1 MKKNVLIL
9 IAMLVLTA
17 CSSPSLPAPTASA
30 LVVASNVVTQNFPT
44 PTVVTEIPY
53 PPPSSTPYDGP
64 PFPTPSPLPTDQP
77 HPTATPAPLDVS
89 GVWFTKLLNAQ
100 QGWVLSDGNLLWTD
114 DTGESWQQMSPPNLG
129 EGVIQNAF
137 FLDSQ
142 QAWVFVCDPQPA
154 GDLIKITYTSDGGN
168 TWGTSEAA
176 SMQDIE
182 AFSYFAHWC
191 GKPDLGRIFFLN
203 AQQGWIL
210 IDHTTSHTHIGE
222 IFQTLDGGKTW
233 QHLGTSSSGEFY
245 FPSGTTGWM
254 FANLYGPNP
263 VYHTVDGG
271 KTWQVVSVEGS
282 DQYDDFFLPVFFDQQ
297 VGMMGVALYEEGI
310 GDGVTFFKTQ
320 DGGTTWN
327 PIGKLSILPASADLP
342 IDPGDV
348 QIWDEQTWVVS
359 VPRYGVYW
367 TVDGGQTWVEN
378 TTETARGIFGLTLG
392 SATTA
397 WGLKCEPNLGG
408 RCLEIL
414 VVTEDMGAYW
424 EKVEVQP

>member
-1 MKKNVLIL
+1 MKNLFLIL
-9 IAMLVLTA
+9 LIMLVITA
-17 CSSPSLPAPTASA
+17 CSSPLLPAPTAS
-30 LVVASNVVTQNFPT
+30 VTVAVSPMATENLPT
-44 PTVVTEIPY
+44 PRVTVELPY
-53 PPPSSTPYDGP
+53 PY
-64 PFPTPSPLPTDQP
+64 P
-77 HPTATPAPLDVS
+77 HPTAATPPNRPELPTTDPFATAPPQPTETPMLPDVS
-89 GVWFTKLLNAQ
+89 GIQFAKLLNAQ
-100 QGWVLSDGNLLWTD
+100 QGWAYADGELLWTED
-114 DTGESWQQMSPPNLG
+114 IGQHWQKITPVDIG
-129 EGVIQNAF
+129 EGYIKNAF
-137 FLDSQ
+137 FLDPQ
-142 QAWVFVCDPQPA
+142 QAWVLSCDLQA
-154 GDLIKITYTSDGGN
+154 AEDRDKLMHTSDGGKIWQTTEITTVQELTTN
-168 TWGTSEAA
+168 VADRCSRG
-176 SMQDIE
+176 
-182 AFSYFAHWC
+182 YH
-191 GKPDLGRIFFLN
+191 LFFLN
-203 AQQGWIL
+203 AQQGWI
-210 IDHTTSHTHIGE
+210 IGYE
-222 IFQTLDGGKTW
+222 TMWRTYVGEMFQTFDGGQTW
-233 QHLGTSSSGEFY
+233 QHLGTTPQGEFT
-245 FPSGTTGWM
+245 FISDTEGWM
-254 FANLYGPNP
+254 LGYSFGPNP
-263 VYHTVDGG
+263 VYHTIDGG